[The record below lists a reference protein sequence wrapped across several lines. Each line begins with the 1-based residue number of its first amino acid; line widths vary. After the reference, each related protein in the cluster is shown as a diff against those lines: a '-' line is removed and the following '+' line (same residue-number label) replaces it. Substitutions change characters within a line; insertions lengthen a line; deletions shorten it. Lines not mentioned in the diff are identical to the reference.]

1 MSTSINPEPRTIRL
15 KGIGH
20 HPAIEAQEL
29 MPGDTLVWDQ
39 GAKTTVTAVA
49 VASPKFLRVTERS
62 HHSGEVTTRRI
73 MKTRLVARVTKPL
86 SYSVGAAV
94 AASGL
99 ELGDVVEYDER
110 NVQGPDGP
118 ETVPAGRGPLRDAWL
133 GGEEVVA
140 RVERE
145 DGIIDAPPLGILRPA
160 AGRTDEAA
168 EPAVTPAEVAAAL
181 LCVADS
187 VAEYMERWGESR
199 VREVWV
205 SGSMTAYA
213 AFGVTLGATNRGD
226 AEFAALRDK
235 ARRAGRLP
243 HIEAVTEAVRDAL
256 VCHLEASD
264 RTDRCFTPDIVREL
278 AYAVHPAARTA
289 ELARQFP
296 AGEMAVCEAE
306 GEPRDVVLVKGGP
319 AEDGTVEV
327 DSARHQGERR
337 VPLAALSPL
346 PELPP
351 EPEGKLTD
359 WWAVFDRA
367 GKEIARVQAT
377 MRVLSVEAAEA
388 HPVAGPV
395 YRREGGVATRR
406 LRTSELAT
414 EVGTLTAPPR
424 VAPPLRTVG
433 THQIGG
439 RTVTVQAGFTR
450 KSIPT
455 RLRESGAPGQMISLP
470 GGELRWRL
478 PDGTELTPGQAAKQ
492 FLGD

>member
-1 MSTSINPEPRTIRL
+1 MSKSSNSEPHTIRL
-15 KGIGH
+15 QGIGH
-20 HPAIEAQEL
+20 HPAVEAQEL
-29 MPGDTLVWDQ
+29 KPGDTVMWNQ
-39 GAKTTVTAVA
+39 GAKTTVLAVE
-49 VASPKFLRVTERS
+49 VASPKFLRVTEKS
-62 HHSGEVTTRRI
+62 HDSGEVTTRRL
-73 MKTRLVARVTKPL
+73 MKTRLVARVTKSL
-86 SYSVGAAV
+86 LYSVGAAV

-99 ELGDVVEYDER
+99 DLGDVVEYDER
-110 NVQGPDGP
+110 TVQGPDGP
-118 ETVPAGRGPLRDAWL
+118 ETVPAGRGPLRNAWL
-133 GGEEVVA
+133 GGGEVVA

-145 DGIIDAPPLGILRPA
+145 DGITDAPPLDILRPA
-160 AGRTDEAA
+160 AGRTDEAPA
-168 EPAVTPAEVAAAL
+168 LAVTPADVAAAL

-187 VAEYMERWGESR
+187 VAEYMEQWTVSH
-199 VREVWV
+199 VQDVWV
-205 SGSMTAYA
+205 SGSMTAFAPYGLTRDNNDAEYA
-213 AFGVTLGATNRGD
+213 ARRQ
-226 AEFAALRDK
+226 AARD
-235 ARRAGRLP
+235 AGRLP
-243 HIEAVTEAVRDAL
+243 HIQAVTGAVRDAL
-256 VCHLEASD
+256 AAHLKASGRIDGFTAEA
-264 RTDRCFTPDIVREL
+264 VREL

-296 AGEMAVCEAE
+296 AGEMAVYEAE

-346 PELPP
+346 PELPS
-351 EPEGKLTD
+351 EPEGALTD
-359 WWAVFDRA
+359 WWAVFDRT

-377 MRVLSVEAAEA
+377 MRALSVEAAEE

-424 VAPPLRTVG
+424 VAPSLRTVG
-433 THQIGG
+433 THQFGG

-478 PDGTELTPGQAAKQ
+478 PDGSELPPGQAAKK

>member
-1 MSTSINPEPRTIRL
+1 MSKSSNSEPRTIRL

-29 MPGDTLVWDQ
+29 KPGDILMWNQ
-39 GAKTTVTAVA
+39 GAKTTVTAIEE
-49 VASPKFLRVTERS
+49 ASPKYLRITEKS
-62 HHSGEVTTRRI
+62 HDSGEVTTRRI

-86 SYSVGAAV
+86 SYSLGAAV

-99 ELGDVVEYDER
+99 DLGDVVEYDER
-110 NVQGPDGP
+110 TVQGPDGP
-118 ETVPAGRGPLRDAWL
+118 ETVPAGRGPLRDVWL
-133 GGEEVVA
+133 DGGEVVA

-145 DGIIDAPPLGILRPA
+145 DGIIDAPPLDILRPA
-160 AGRTDEAA
+160 AGRTEEAD
-168 EPAVTPAEVAAAL
+168 EPAVTSAEVASAL

-187 VAEYMERWGESR
+187 VAEYMERWKVSQIQD
-199 VREVWV
+199 VWV

-213 AFGVTLGATNRGD
+213 AHGLTRPNND
-226 AEFAALRDK
+226 AEYAVLRQAARD
-235 ARRAGRLP
+235 AGRLP
-243 HIEAVTEAVRDAL
+243 HLQAVTKAVQVTLAA
-256 VCHLEASD
+256 HLKASGRID
-264 RTDRCFTPDIVREL
+264 GFTPGIVREL

-296 AGEMAVCEAE
+296 AGEMAVYQAE

-319 AEDGTVEV
+319 AENGTVEV
-327 DSARHQGERR
+327 DSARHQSERR

-359 WWAVFDRA
+359 WWAVFDRT
-367 GKEIARVQAT
+367 GKEIARVQAV
-377 MRVLSVEAAEA
+377 MRVLAVEAAEE

-424 VAPPLRTVG
+424 VAPALRTVG

-439 RTVTVQAGFTR
+439 RTVTVQAGYTR

-455 RLRESGAPGQMISLP
+455 RLRESGAPGQMVSLP

-478 PDGTELTPGQAAKQ
+478 PDGTELTPGQAAKKY
-492 FLGD
+492 LGD

>member
-1 MSTSINPEPRTIRL
+1 MSKSSNTEPRTIRL
-15 KGIGH
+15 QGIGH
-20 HPAIEAQEL
+20 YPAVEAQEL
-29 MPGDTLVWDQ
+29 KPGDILMWNQ
-39 GAKTTVTAVA
+39 GAKATVLAVE
-49 VASPKFLRVTERS
+49 VASPKFLRVTEKA
-62 HHSGEVTTRRI
+62 HDSGEVTTRRL

-99 ELGDVVEYDER
+99 DLGDVVEYNER
-110 NVQGPDGP
+110 TVQGPDGP

-133 GGEEVVA
+133 GGGEVVA

-145 DGIIDAPPLGILRPA
+145 DGIIDAPPLDILRPA

-168 EPAVTPAEVAAAL
+168 EPAVTSAEVAAAL

-187 VAEYMERWGESR
+187 VAEYMERWTAPQVQG
-199 VREVWV
+199 VLVG
-205 SGSMTAYA
+205 GSMTAYA
-213 AFGVTLGATNRGD
+213 VYGVTRANND
-226 AEFAALRDK
+226 AEYAALRQA
-235 ARRAGRLP
+235 ARNAGRLP
-243 HIEAVTEAVRDAL
+243 HLQAVTGAVRDAL
-256 VCHLEASD
+256 AAHLKASGRIDGFTAEA
-264 RTDRCFTPDIVREL
+264 VREL
-278 AYAVHPAARTA
+278 AYAMHPAARTA

-296 AGEMAVCEAE
+296 AGEMAVYQAE

-359 WWAVFDRA
+359 WWAVFDRT
-367 GKEIARVQAT
+367 GKEIARVQAV
-377 MRVLSVEAAEA
+377 MRVLAVEAAEE

-395 YRREGGVATRR
+395 HRREGGVATRR

-478 PDGTELTPGQAAKQ
+478 PDGTELAPGQAAKK